1 MYKNIVV
8 GFDNTEY
15 SKAAVIEVSNRV
27 KSQGGKFILVHAVH
41 FEEEEPAI
49 TAQKKDERIQYGKNV
64 CYQTKEMVASEFG
77 IEADELVCEGEPAE
91 VITNIAREKTADLI
105 AMGTYGRR
113 GLKRLLMGSVTSA
126 VIVHSTCDVLVV
138 KKPCTE
144 CTGTYC
150 SVLLPFD
157 GSEFSKN
164 ALKRACQL
172 SKADGCL
179 LTVLYVIPRY
189 EEMIGF
195 FRTESIKKSLMEEA
209 NKILDTAKEI
219 ASAKGVAINTEIR
232 EGAPGEEIVKT
243 ADKLEND
250 LIVMGTYGW
259 QGVNKAIMGS
269 TTERVIMHASCPVLA
284 VK

>member
-8 GFDNTEY
+8 GFDNTDS

-27 KSQGGKFILVHAVH
+27 KLRGGKFVLVHAVH
-41 FEEEEPAI
+41 FDEEELGGGADQREKRF
-49 TAQKKDERIQYGKNV
+49 QFGKNV

-91 VITNIAREKTADLI
+91 VVTNVAREKLADLI
-105 AMGTYGRR
+105 AMGTFGRK
-113 GLKRLLMGSVTSA
+113 GLKRLLMGSVTSG
-126 VIVHSTCDVLVV
+126 VIVHAPCDVLVV

-144 CTGTYC
+144 CTGAYS

-172 SKADGCL
+172 SKIDGCEV
-179 LTVLYVIPRY
+179 TVLYVIPRY
-189 EEMIGF
+189 EEMLGF
-195 FRTESIKKSLMEEA
+195 FRTDSIRKSMMEEA
-209 NKILDTAKEI
+209 EKIVAAAKEI
-219 ASAKGVAINTEIR
+219 AAGYGVSLTTEIR
-232 EGAPGEEIVKT
+232 EGTAGEQIVKT
-243 ADKLEND
+243 AGTLKND

-259 QGVNKAIMGS
+259 RGVDKAIMGS
-269 TTERVIMHASCPVLA
+269 TTERVIIHASCPVLA